1 MSHLSRANG
10 RPEAEVIVN
19 FADGYS
25 YSKGKMEEA
34 FRSGLMDKPSP
45 KAGKEAHAFKRED
58 VDLLVH
64 ELEIPRA
71 QAEKMLAANKGDV
84 AKTLEDWL
92 AV

>member
-34 FRSGLMDKPSP
+34 FRSGLMDKPSV
-45 KAGKEAHAFKRED
+45 KAKETHALKRED
-58 VDLLVH
+58 VDILVN

-71 QAEKMLAANKGDV
+71 QAEKMLAATKGDV
-84 AKTLEDWL
+84 AKALEEWIAL
-92 AV
+92 